1 MSIMD
6 NLIPKPGGGG
16 SSNRPR
22 SSGAP
27 VFTGGGAS
35 QQGGDGMS
43 PPVGGYS
50 VQAVAPGTSVMR
62 NPTIVFQP
70 YRDDDVTNMLN
81 GIVRSGSIYDL
92 QLALIQAGFLSDD
105 AVLGYIDSQTQSAFE
120 DLLAV
125 ANQHGMRWEDVLSQ
139 AADGGGVQGGENRG
153 GGVGSGGVT
162 VALPNRDDLIASVDD
177 FALSTYGQTVDEDL
191 QAAIAD
197 SILDTYRT
205 QQEREVQR
213 GLSASG
219 DGVTFTESA
228 PDVGR
233 LLEEEIEQRRPGMVM
248 EQGVRD
254 AMDAWFAAL
263 QGPVA

>member
-139 AADGGGVQGGENRG
+139 AADGGGVTGSAG
-153 GGVGSGGVT
+153 GGGGGLAPGLL
-162 VALPNRDDLIASVDD
+162 ALPNRDDLLARVDD
-177 FALSTYGQTVDEDL
+177 LAMSTLGQKIDEDL
-191 QAAIAD
+191 QEAITD
-197 SILDTYRT
+197 SVIDSYRT
-205 QQEREVQR
+205 QQERQVQKE
-213 GLSASG
+213 LSASG
-219 DGVTFTESA
+219 DYVT
-228 PDVGR
+228 V
-233 LLEEEIEQRRPGMVM
+233 EEPPTTDRMVEDELRKRRPGMVM